1 MAIDF
6 MAYARG
12 QRTAL
17 DNMLQEER
25 LLRERSE
32 REREWEKQLLDR
44 QAAGYLSTSTTNQ
57 QLAADAGIAPI
68 DYMIQQREQTL
79 ADPNFQQMPPA
90 LQQAIVEQM
99 RGQAVLMAQN
109 AYNQGNMADA
119 NRLVSAYGNLP
130 LASQFQT
137 AGLSG
142 NVAQIVQAMNEQF
155 GTNAV
160 LSEDGQSV
168 TVNGTTMP
176 AAEYARQAWASGS
189 GSGGLTALAAWQEAQ
204 RVEQARQAEI
214 AQARMDAG
222 LPPIATPGAAGA
234 APAAPGA
241 APAAPGVP
249 ETQDERLNRILR
261 EQRDAVMQAQG
272 LQQGADGQWYQ
283 PGDPRLPAAAAPAS
297 VADVARAAAEQE
309 ILGARSV
316 EDSVLRSPSAWL
328 GDVSRFI
335 GPPGPSLSRSLR
347 VAQAGLGAGEQVRD
361 FASDRLQDIL
371 DTAYAGSE
379 IAGIA
384 GQNLTAD
391 LRQNLPAELRPAAQ
405 ASGAV
410 ADAIRALY
418 ERAVPDYRRN
428 PEAARER
435 WAQSQAGGLAEAGG
449 EVAALR
455 ERLSR
460 NLIQQSS
467 PTVSATTKARLR
479 REAAQIRQQIEG
491 VQDGS

>member
-6 MAYARG
+6 MAYAKG

-57 QLAADAGIAPI
+57 QLAADADIAPI
-68 DYMIQQREQTL
+68 DYMIQQRDQTL
-79 ADPNFQQMPPA
+79 ADPGFQQMPPA

-176 AAEYARQAWASGS
+176 AAEFARQAYASGS

-204 RVEQARQAEI
+204 RLEQARQAEY
-214 AQARMDAG
+214 AQALRLAG
-222 LPPIATPGAAGA
+222 IDPASVGLGAAGV

-241 APAAPGVP
+241 AP
-249 ETQDERLNRILR
+249 
-261 EQRDAVMQAQG
+261 AVMQAQG

-283 PGDPRLPAAAAPAS
+283 PGDPRLPAAAS

-309 ILGARSV
+309 ILGARAQQ
-316 EDSVLRSPSAWL
+316 DAVLASPEAWATDLLRFTNPVAGPAMFATEAAVKRGKSA
-328 GDVSRFI
+328 RPEMA
-335 GPPGPSLSRSLR
+335 GPPVEPRQPTGRYAAMQGRVPGGGPTALETIASSIQSPAQTAQQLR
-347 VAQAGLGAGEQVRD
+347 QVTSQVEQAIQQLYAQAGPALARTGLE
-361 FASDRLQDIL
+361 
-371 DTAYAGSE
+371 
-379 IAGIA
+379 
-384 GQNLTAD
+384 GQ
-391 LRQNLPAELRPAAQ
+391 LRQN
-405 ASGAV
+405 
-410 ADAIRALY
+410 RALQSRPGLSAA
-418 ERAVPDYRRN
+418 EKASLRR
-428 PEAARER
+428 EE
-435 WAQSQAGGLAEAGG
+435 
-449 EVAALR
+449 
-455 ERLSR
+455 
-460 NLIQQSS
+460 
-467 PTVSATTKARLR
+467 ARLR
-479 REAAQIRQQIEG
+479 AQLEE

>member
-57 QLAADAGIAPI
+57 QLAADAGISPI

-176 AAEYARQAWASGS
+176 AAEFARQAWASGS

-204 RVEQARQAEI
+204 RMEQARQAEY
-214 AQARMDAG
+214 AQALRLAG
-222 LPPIATPGAAGA
+222 INPASVGLGAAGA

-241 APAAPGVP
+241 APAAPG
-249 ETQDERLNRILR
+249 
-261 EQRDAVMQAQG
+261 AA
-272 LQQGADGQWYQ
+272 
-283 PGDPRLPAAAAPAS
+283 PAAPGAAPAAPGAAGAAPAS

-309 ILGARSV
+309 ILGARAQQDAVLASPVAWATDFQRFANLTPVMGPAFSV
-316 EDSVLRSPSAWL
+316 AAGILNSGVGVPSA
-328 GDVSRFI
+328 R
-335 GPPGPSLSRSLR
+335 P
-347 VAQAGLGAGEQVRD
+347 
-361 FASDRLQDIL
+361 
-371 DTAYAGSE
+371 E
-379 IAGIA
+379 IAGPPVEPRQPTGRYAAMQGRAPGGGPTALETIA
-384 GQNLTAD
+384 NSIQSPAQTAQQLRQVTSQVEQAIQQLYAQASPALARTGLEGR
-391 LRQNLPAELRPAAQ
+391 LRQN
-405 ASGAV
+405 
-410 ADAIRALY
+410 RALQSRPGLSAA
-418 ERAVPDYRRN
+418 EKASLRR
-428 PEAARER
+428 EE
-435 WAQSQAGGLAEAGG
+435 
-449 EVAALR
+449 
-455 ERLSR
+455 
-460 NLIQQSS
+460 
-467 PTVSATTKARLR
+467 ARLR
-479 REAAQIRQQIEG
+479 AQLEE

>member
-57 QLAADAGIAPI
+57 QLAADAGISPI

-109 AYNQGNMADA
+109 AYNQGSMADA

-130 LASQFQT
+130 LASQFQA

-168 TVNGTTMP
+168 TANGTTMP
-176 AAEYARQAWASGS
+176 AVEFARQAWASGS

-204 RVEQARQAEI
+204 RLERARQAEI
-214 AQARMDAG
+214 AQALRLAG
-222 LPPIATPGAAGA
+222 IDPASVGLGAAGVAPAAPGA

-241 APAAPGVP
+241 APAAPG
-249 ETQDERLNRILR
+249 
-261 EQRDAVMQAQG
+261 
-272 LQQGADGQWYQ
+272 
-283 PGDPRLPAAAAPAS
+283 AAPAS

-309 ILGARSV
+309 TLGARAQQDAVLASPVAWATDFQRFANLTPVMGPAWSV
-316 EDSVLRSPSAWL
+316 AAGILNTGIGVPSA
-328 GDVSRFI
+328 GPEMV
-335 GPPGPSLSRSLR
+335 GPPVEPRQPTGRYAAMQGRAPGGGPTALETIASSIQSPAQTAQQLR
-347 VAQAGLGAGEQVRD
+347 QVTSQVEQAIQQLYAQAGPALARTGLE
-361 FASDRLQDIL
+361 
-371 DTAYAGSE
+371 
-379 IAGIA
+379 
-384 GQNLTAD
+384 GQ
-391 LRQNLPAELRPAAQ
+391 LRQN
-405 ASGAV
+405 
-410 ADAIRALY
+410 RALQSRPGLSAA
-418 ERAVPDYRRN
+418 EKASLRR
-428 PEAARER
+428 EE
-435 WAQSQAGGLAEAGG
+435 
-449 EVAALR
+449 
-455 ERLSR
+455 
-460 NLIQQSS
+460 
-467 PTVSATTKARLR
+467 ARLR
-479 REAAQIRQQIEG
+479 AQLEE

>member
-79 ADPNFQQMPPA
+79 ADPNFQRMPPA

-176 AAEYARQAWASGS
+176 AVEYARQAYASGS

-204 RVEQARQAEI
+204 RLEQARQAEY
-214 AQARMDAG
+214 AQALRRAG
-222 LPPIATPGAAGA
+222 IDPASVGLGPAGVAPAAPGA

-241 APAAPGVP
+241 APAAPG
-249 ETQDERLNRILR
+249 
-261 EQRDAVMQAQG
+261 
-272 LQQGADGQWYQ
+272 
-283 PGDPRLPAAAAPAS
+283 AAGAAPAS
-297 VADVARAAAEQE
+297 AADVARAAAEQE
-309 ILGARSV
+309 IRGARAQQDAMLASPEAWATEAHRFANLTRGAPV
-316 EDSVLRSPSAWL
+316 VGPALTAAAAILNSGVGVPSA
-328 GDVSRFI
+328 GPEMA
-335 GPPGPSLSRSLR
+335 GPPVEPRQPTGRYAAMQGRAPGGGPTALETIASTIQSPAQTAQQLR
-347 VAQAGLGAGEQVRD
+347 QVASQVEQAIQQLYAQAGPALARTGLE
-361 FASDRLQDIL
+361 
-371 DTAYAGSE
+371 
-379 IAGIA
+379 
-384 GQNLTAD
+384 GQ
-391 LRQNLPAELRPAAQ
+391 LRQNRVLQSRPGLSAAEKASLR
-405 ASGAV
+405 
-410 ADAIRALY
+410 
-418 ERAVPDYRRN
+418 
-428 PEAARER
+428 RE
-435 WAQSQAGGLAEAGG
+435 E
-449 EVAALR
+449 
-455 ERLSR
+455 
-460 NLIQQSS
+460 
-467 PTVSATTKARLR
+467 ARLR
-479 REAAQIRQQIEG
+479 AQLEE

>member
-44 QAAGYLSTSTTNQ
+44 QAASYLSTSTTNQ
-57 QLAADAGIAPI
+57 QLAADAGVSPI

-79 ADPNFQQMPPA
+79 ADPNFQRMPPA
-90 LQQAIVEQM
+90 LQQAIMEQM

-176 AAEYARQAWASGS
+176 AAEFARQAWASGS

-204 RVEQARQAEI
+204 RLEQARQEEY
-214 AQARMDAG
+214 AQALRLAG
-222 LPPIATPGAAGA
+222 IDPASVGLGAAGA

-249 ETQDERLNRILR
+249 ETQNERLDRILR

-283 PGDPRLPAAAAPAS
+283 PGDPRLSAAAAPAS

-309 ILGARSV
+309 ILGARARQDAVRASPEAWATDFQRFANLTRSV
-316 EDSVLRSPSAWL
+316 PGAGPALSAAAGL
-328 GDVSRFI
+328 LNSMA
-335 GPPGPSLSRSLR
+335 GPPVEPRQPIGRYAAMQGRAPGGGPTALETIASSIQSPAQTAQQLR
-347 VAQAGLGAGEQVRD
+347 QVASQVEQAIQQLYAQAGPALARTGLE
-361 FASDRLQDIL
+361 
-371 DTAYAGSE
+371 
-379 IAGIA
+379 
-384 GQNLTAD
+384 GQ
-391 LRQNLPAELRPAAQ
+391 LRQN
-405 ASGAV
+405 
-410 ADAIRALY
+410 RALQSRPGLSAA
-418 ERAVPDYRRN
+418 EKASLRR
-428 PEAARER
+428 EE
-435 WAQSQAGGLAEAGG
+435 
-449 EVAALR
+449 
-455 ERLSR
+455 
-460 NLIQQSS
+460 
-467 PTVSATTKARLR
+467 ARLR
-479 REAAQIRQQIEG
+479 AQLEE

>member
-57 QLAADAGIAPI
+57 QLAADAGISPI

-109 AYNQGNMADA
+109 AYNQGDMADA
-119 NRLVSAYGNLP
+119 NRLVTAYGNLP

-160 LSEDGQSV
+160 LSEDGQTVS
-168 TVNGTTMP
+168 VNGITMP
-176 AAEYARQAWASGS
+176 AVEYARQAYASGS
-189 GSGGLTALAAWQEAQ
+189 GSGGLTSLAAWQEAQ
-204 RVEQARQAEI
+204 RLEQARQAEY
-214 AQARMDAG
+214 AQALRLAG
-222 LPPIATPGAAGA
+222 IDPASVGLDAAGT

-241 APAAPGVP
+241 APAAP
-249 ETQDERLNRILR
+249 ESS
-261 EQRDAVMQAQG
+261 
-272 LQQGADGQWYQ
+272 
-283 PGDPRLPAAAAPAS
+283 AAPTS

-309 ILGARSV
+309 IIGERSRQDAVMASPEAWGIDLQRLANIARSV
-316 EDSVLRSPSAWL
+316 PAASTALAAAADILNPGVGVPSA
-328 GDVSRFI
+328 GS
-335 GPPGPSLSRSLR
+335 G
-347 VAQAGLGAGEQVRD
+347 VR
-361 FASDRLQDIL
+361 
-371 DTAYAGSE
+371 
-379 IAGIA
+379 
-384 GQNLTAD
+384 
-391 LRQNLPAELRPAAQ
+391 LPALEGRHALSGAPADPAVTAAYRDAPLDPLRYPRDWAAQ
-405 ASGAV
+405 AVEAV
-410 ADAIRALY
+410 GQTVNQYGLAVDSAVGDAIRALY
-418 ERAVPDYRRN
+418 ERTVPDYRRN

-435 WAQSQAGGLAEAGG
+435 WAQSQAGGLAEVSG

-455 ERLSR
+455 ERLSQ

-467 PTVSATTKARLR
+467 PTVNATAKARLR
-479 REAAQIRQQIEG
+479 REAAQLRQQIKES
-491 VQDGS
+491 QDGS

>member
-57 QLAADAGIAPI
+57 QLAADAGISPI

-79 ADPNFQQMPPA
+79 ADPNFQRMPPA

-99 RGQAVLMAQN
+99 RGQAVLTAQN
-109 AYNQGNMADA
+109 AYNQGNVADA

-142 NVAQIVQAMNEQF
+142 NVAQIVQAMNAQF

-168 TVNGTTMP
+168 TVNGITMP
-176 AAEYARQAWASGS
+176 AVEFARQAYASGS

-204 RVEQARQAEI
+204 RLEQARQSEY
-214 AQARMDAG
+214 AQALRLAG
-222 LPPIATPGAAGA
+222 IDPASVGLGAAGVAPAAPGA

-241 APAAPGVP
+241 APAAPG
-249 ETQDERLNRILR
+249 
-261 EQRDAVMQAQG
+261 AA
-272 LQQGADGQWYQ
+272 
-283 PGDPRLPAAAAPAS
+283 PAAPGAAPAS

-309 ILGARSV
+309 ILGARARQDAV
-316 EDSVLRSPSAWL
+316 MASPGAWL
-328 GDVSRFI
+328 QDALA
-335 GPPGPSLSRSLR
+335 LSQ
-347 VAQAGLGAGEQVRD
+347 AAGLIPGVGRVGGGNPLAGVRGLLANLNLEGRHAISGAPADPAVTAAYRD
-361 FASDRLQDIL
+361 APL
-371 DTAYAGSE
+371 DP
-379 IAGIA
+379 
-384 GQNLTAD
+384 
-391 LRQNLPAELRPAAQ
+391 LRYPRDWAAQ
-405 ASGAV
+405 AAEAAGQTVNQYGLAV
-410 ADAIRALY
+410 DSAVGDAIRALY
-418 ERAVPDYRRN
+418 EWAVPDYRRN

-435 WAQSQAGGLAEAGG
+435 WAQRQAGGLAEAGST
-449 EVAALR
+449 VAALR
-455 ERLSR
+455 ERLSQ

-467 PTVSATTKARLR
+467 PTVSATAKARLR
-479 REAAQIRQQIEG
+479 REAAQLRQQIKES
-491 VQDGS
+491 QDGS

>member
-44 QAAGYLSTSTTNQ
+44 QAASYLSTSTTNQ
-57 QLAADAGIAPI
+57 QLAADAGISPI

-79 ADPNFQQMPPA
+79 ADPNFQRMPPA

-160 LSEDGQSV
+160 LSEDGQTV

-176 AAEYARQAWASGS
+176 AAEFARQAWASGS
-189 GSGGLTALAAWQEAQ
+189 GAGGLTALAAWQEAQ
-204 RVEQARQAEI
+204 RLEQARQEEY
-214 AQARMDAG
+214 AQALRLAG
-222 LPPIATPGAAGA
+222 IDPSAVAGPTAGIDPSAVAGPTAGIDPSAVAGPTAGIDPASVGLGAAGV
-234 APAAPGA
+234 APAAPG
-241 APAAPGVP
+241 
-249 ETQDERLNRILR
+249 
-261 EQRDAVMQAQG
+261 
-272 LQQGADGQWYQ
+272 
-283 PGDPRLPAAAAPAS
+283 AAPAS

-309 ILGARSV
+309 ILGARAQQDAV
-316 EDSVLRSPSAWL
+316 MASPGAWL
-328 GDVSRFI
+328 QDALALGQSVGLAPKGGRVGGGNPLAGVSDWLANLNLEGRHAI
-335 GPPGPSLSRSLR
+335 SGAPADPAVTAAYRDAPLDPLRYPRDAAAWVASR
-347 VAQAGLGAGEQVRD
+347 AGETVNRYGHAVD
-361 FASDRLQDIL
+361 
-371 DTAYAGSE
+371 
-379 IAGIA
+379 
-384 GQNLTAD
+384 N
-391 LRQNLPAELRPAAQ
+391 
-405 ASGAV
+405 AV
-410 ADAIRALY
+410 ADAVRALY
-418 ERAVPDYRRN
+418 ERVVPDYRRN

-435 WAQSQAGGLAEAGG
+435 WAQSQAGGLAEASG

-455 ERLSR
+455 ERLSQ

-467 PTVSATTKARLR
+467 PTVNATTKARLR
-479 REAAQIRQQIEG
+479 REAAQLRQRIKES
-491 VQDGS
+491 QDGS

>member
-57 QLAADAGIAPI
+57 QLAADAGISPI

-79 ADPNFQQMPPA
+79 ADPNFQRMPPA

-99 RGQAVLMAQN
+99 RGQAVLTAQN
-109 AYNQGNMADA
+109 AYNQGNVADA

-142 NVAQIVQAMNEQF
+142 NVAQIVQAMNAQF

-168 TVNGTTMP
+168 TVNGITMP
-176 AAEYARQAWASGS
+176 AVEFARQAYASGS

-204 RVEQARQAEI
+204 RLEQARQSEY
-214 AQARMDAG
+214 AQALRLAG
-222 LPPIATPGAAGA
+222 IDPASVGLGAASVAPAAPGA

-241 APAAPGVP
+241 APAAPG
-249 ETQDERLNRILR
+249 
-261 EQRDAVMQAQG
+261 AA
-272 LQQGADGQWYQ
+272 
-283 PGDPRLPAAAAPAS
+283 PAAPGAAPAAPGAAPAS

-309 ILGARSV
+309 ILGARARQDAV
-316 EDSVLRSPSAWL
+316 MASPGAWL
-328 GDVSRFI
+328 QDALA
-335 GPPGPSLSRSLR
+335 LSQ
-347 VAQAGLGAGEQVRD
+347 AAGLIPGVGRVGGGNPLAGVRGLLANLNLEGRHAISGAPADPAVTAAYRD
-361 FASDRLQDIL
+361 APL
-371 DTAYAGSE
+371 DP
-379 IAGIA
+379 
-384 GQNLTAD
+384 
-391 LRQNLPAELRPAAQ
+391 LRYPRDWAAQ
-405 ASGAV
+405 AAEAAGQTVNQYGLAV
-410 ADAIRALY
+410 DSAVGDAIRALY
-418 ERAVPDYRRN
+418 EWAVPDYRRN

-435 WAQSQAGGLAEAGG
+435 WAQRQAGGLAEAGST
-449 EVAALR
+449 VAALR
-455 ERLSR
+455 ERLSQ

-467 PTVSATTKARLR
+467 PTVSATAKARLR
-479 REAAQIRQQIEG
+479 REAAQLRQQIKES
-491 VQDGS
+491 QDGS